1 MLERRVML
9 SNGRQIA
16 VRDTGPANGRPV
28 LYLHGFMG
36 SRLECVPADPL
47 AKEFGLRL
55 VSLDRPGFGQSS
67 NAPPGAAID
76 AADAAA
82 VCANLG
88 LRNPIVVGVSG
99 GSAAAMLMAANP
111 SVGAPVIILA
121 CPLCPLDD
129 PAIRSQFSAVSRWV
143 LALTTLNPGPT
154 GFLLNGPLRQLAK
167 RYPQTLLNLICK
179 RFSRADQEAL
189 SHSAWHEAL
198 SRSLAESFASGGEGA
213 LRDLL
218 GYNQRWDD
226 RLWQV
231 ETPVLVWHGRED
243 TVVPI
248 RGARALARRLSNG
261 QLHEYESEGHFS
273 VPLRHMRT
281 LLSQAIRIAE
291 SRHPVPAK
299 HRSDLDPRL
308 ADSRQAAR

>member
-16 VRDTGPANGRPV
+16 VRDSGPANGRPV
-28 LYLHGFMG
+28 LYLHGFLG
-36 SRLECVPADPL
+36 SRLECVPADAL

-67 NAPPGAAID
+67 NAPPGPAID

-99 GSAAAMLMAANP
+99 GSAPAMLVAADP
-111 SVGAPVIILA
+111 SVGVPVVILA

-129 PAIRSQFSAVSRWV
+129 PAIRSQFSQVSRLV
-143 LALTTLNPGPT
+143 LTLTALQPGPT
-154 GFLLNGPLRQLAK
+154 GFLLNGPLRQFAK
-167 RYPQTLLNLICK
+167 RYPHTLLNLICK
-179 RFSRADQEAL
+179 RFARADQDAL
-189 SHSAWHEAL
+189 RHHAWHEAL
-198 SRSLAESFASGGEGA
+198 SRSLAESFATGGGGA
-213 LRDLL
+213 LRDLVA
-218 GYNQRWDD
+218 YTQRWDE

-231 ETPVLVWHGRED
+231 NTPVLIWHGQDD

-261 QLHEYESEGHFS
+261 QLQEYENEGHFS

-291 SRHPVPAK
+291 AKPVESLKPSIHTSRSPG
-299 HRSDLDPRL
+299 
-308 ADSRQAAR
+308 